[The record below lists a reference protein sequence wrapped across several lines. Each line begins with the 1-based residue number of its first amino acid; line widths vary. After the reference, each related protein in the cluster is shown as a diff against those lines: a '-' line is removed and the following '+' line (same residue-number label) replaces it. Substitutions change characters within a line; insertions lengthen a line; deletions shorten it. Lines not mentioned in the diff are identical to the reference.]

1 MRQKGSK
8 EGGGSWFWMLCI
20 LRRRRIVLP
29 PPFHVIGKKDV
40 ARSEQGNVPNGIH
53 AVGDS
58 TVLPFQYSTGRTTGP
73 EREAKAEVPD
83 KNWSAWNAR
92 FWQIL
97 VELVVEDGFGF
108 LQDFHVLV

>member
-73 EREAKAEVPD
+73 ERERGEGRSPGQK
-83 KNWSAWNAR
+83 
-92 FWQIL
+92 L
-97 VELVVEDGFGF
+97 VRMERT
-108 LQDFHVLV
+108 VLADIG